1 MAIQIQKWLISHQ
14 CARKALKKRYIFPNQ
29 ARNIGYILCSHSPIQ
44 THISFYRYKQ
54 TNYYIVFSTKLF
66 VHLTQDV
73 L

>member
-1 MAIQIQKWLISHQ
+1 MAIEIQKWLISHQ
-14 CARKALKKRYIFPNQ
+14 CTRKALCKNRYIFPNQ
-29 ARNIGYILCSHSPIQ
+29 ARNIGYIFCSHSPIQ
-44 THISFYRYKQ
+44 IHTFYRYKQ